1 MFIFVNCT
9 FYICIFVHGK
19 TNYNIPI
26 IRKFNTSALRKRIFS
41 MYKYKK
47 NYILVEFLILTSLN
61 G

>member
-1 MFIFVNCT
+1 MFVFVNCT

-19 TNYNIPI
+19 TNYNAPI
-26 IRKFNTSALRKRIFS
+26 IRKFNTSALTKRIFS

-47 NYILVEFLILTSLN
+47 NYILVEFLILTSLD